1 MNPDTILAIGVVIKA
16 ITGLVTAVGVV
27 FLQSNAKKTVVAVE
41 ETKAIAAESHVMI
54 NSQRE
59 AMEARI
65 EQLSNSLRRAD
76 VIVPDTPAKN

>member
-1 MNPDTILAIGVVIKA
+1 MNPDTILAIGVVITA

-27 FLQSNAKKTVVAVE
+27 LLQSNAKKTVVAVE